1 MAEPTWLSYS
11 DAAAFEAL
19 SDVVNAAD
27 DAAWHIA
34 VEAAAEYVEDR
45 RDELDYT
52 APANVPAMVRL
63 GTSRLAHRW
72 FDRKNNPLGS
82 ATFSE
87 FAGEMLRH
95 DPDISMMLGLGP
107 NRPFTFGAGLP
118 LPVEEP
124 AP

>member
-1 MAEPTWLSYS
+1 MAEPSWLSYS
-11 DAAAFEAL
+11 NAAAFEAL
-19 SDVVNAAD
+19 SDVVAD
-27 DAAWHIA
+27 GDAAWQIA
-34 VEAAAEYVEDR
+34 VEAAAEYVQGR
-45 RDELDYT
+45 RVDLVYT
-52 APANVPAMVRL
+52 DATTVPAMVRL

-72 FDRKNNPLGS
+72 FDRRNNPLGA
-82 ATFSE
+82 ATFAE

-107 NRPFTFGAGLP
+107 NRPFAFGAGVA

>member
-19 SDVVNAAD
+19 SDVVTPEQTD
-27 DAAWHIA
+27 WQIA
-34 VEAAAEYVEDR
+34 VEAAAEYVQNR
-45 RDELDYT
+45 RDELTYT
-52 APANVPAMVRL
+52 EAADVPAMVRL

-107 NRPFTFGAGLP
+107 NRPFAFGAGLP